1 MSSIRVRFAPSPT
14 GSLHIGGART
24 ALFNWLFAR
33 KYGGSFVLRLEDTD
47 LGRNLP
53 EAEKHILEG
62 LAWLGLDW
70 DEGPDKGG
78 PHAPYRQSD
87 RLDLYRKEAG
97 RLIERGLAYSC
108 YCQPEDL
115 TRDREKAQAEGKP
128 PLYCGRCRDL
138 DEKARREKE
147 ALGLKPALRLRV
159 EPGQTVVDDLI
170 RGQVVFLHETIDDF
184 IIVKSNG
191 VPTYHLACVVDDH
204 HMAISHVIRAEEHLS
219 NTPKQLMLYKAL
231 GWEPPAFM
239 HVSMILA
246 PDRAKL
252 SKRHGATGVE
262 EFRRD
267 GFLPGALLNYLALL
281 GWSPGDEREVF
292 SREELVAAF
301 MPENIT
307 KHAAIYDLQK
317 LTWLC
322 AQYLRNLPLDE
333 VVERAL
339 PFLAGAGLV
348 PENPAPEEMAY
359 IRKVVDLVRTR
370 VHTLAELA
378 GSADYFFKDEFSYE
392 DKGVRKY
399 FQKPGAADLLLKG
412 REALAGAEPFDEAG
426 TEKAYRDLIAE
437 LNISGGTLIHPT
449 RLALTGRTVGPGLFD
464 IVAAL
469 GRQRCLD
476 RLAKAAEMA
485 TSVETS

>member
-47 LGRNLP
+47 LDRNLAQ
-53 EAEKHILEG
+53 AEKNILEG
-62 LAWLGLDW
+62 LAWLGLEW
-70 DEGPDKGG
+70 DEGPDRGG
-78 PHAPYRQSD
+78 PYGPYRQSE
-87 RLDLYRKEAG
+87 RLDVYRREAA
-97 RLIERGLAYSC
+97 RLVERGLAYPC
-108 YCQPEDL
+108 YCQPDEL
-115 TRDREKAQAEGKP
+115 ARDREKAQAEGKP
-128 PLYCGRCRDL
+128 PLYCGRCREL
-138 DEKARREKE
+138 DEKSRGEREAR
-147 ALGLKPALRLRV
+147 GQKPALRLRV
-159 EPGQTVVDDLI
+159 EPGRTVVHDLV
-170 RGQVVFLHETIDDF
+170 RGDVAFLHETIDDF

-204 HMAISHVIRAEEHLS
+204 YMQISHVIRAEEHLS
-219 NTPKQLMLYKAL
+219 NTPKQLMLYRAL

-262 EFRRD
+262 EFRAQ
-267 GFLPGALLNYLALL
+267 GFLAEALFNYLALL

-292 SREELVAAF
+292 SREELVAVFA
-301 MPENIT
+301 PENIT
-307 KHAAIYDLQK
+307 RHAAVYDLQK

-322 AQYLRNLPLDE
+322 AHYLRELPLDE
-333 VVERAL
+333 IVSRAL
-339 PFLAGAGLV
+339 PFLAAHGLV
-348 PENPAPEEMAY
+348 PENPGTQEMAY
-359 IRKVVDLVRTR
+359 IARVVDLVRTR

-378 GSADYFFKDEFSYE
+378 GAVDYFFREEFPYE
-392 DKGVRKY
+392 EKGVRKY
-399 FQKPGAADLLLKG
+399 FSRPGAAELLRKG
-412 REALAGAEPFDEAG
+412 RDALAAAHPFDAEG

-437 LNISGGTLIHPT
+437 LNVSGGTLIHPT

-464 IVAAL
+464 IAAVL
-469 GRQRCLD
+469 GRERCLA
-476 RLAKAAEMA
+476 RLARAAEMA
-485 TSVETS
+485 ER